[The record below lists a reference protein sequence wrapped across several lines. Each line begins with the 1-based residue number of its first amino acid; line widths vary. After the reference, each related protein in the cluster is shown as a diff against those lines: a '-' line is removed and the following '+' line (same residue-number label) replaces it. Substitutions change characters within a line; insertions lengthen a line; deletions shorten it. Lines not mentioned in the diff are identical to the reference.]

1 MYLLYF
7 NNLVKSQNRLGN
19 IMNAFGPRG
28 EKLSDESYQLSW
40 MPNVLRMVYFV
51 FLRHSY
57 NIQSMPAMDN
67 YRQQQD
73 AIIVNNKSDQD
84 H

>member
-1 MYLLYF
+1 
-7 NNLVKSQNRLGN
+7 
-19 IMNAFGPRG
+19 MNAFGPRG

-57 NIQSMPAMDN
+57 NIQ
-67 YRQQQD
+67 
-73 AIIVNNKSDQD
+73 
-84 H
+84 